1 MNQLDRIPFS
11 ALGAEQA
18 FQDAGIE
25 LRQARALATQIELAA
40 NAGGFVT
47 NEQLTSALSSLKLEI
62 IDRMA
67 RGEAETR
74 SLIAENRDLIA
85 ASKAETRS
93 LIAENRDLIAAS
105 ETETRSLIAENRD
118 LIAASKAE
126 TRSLIAE
133 NRDLIVTSVSDLH
146 NRISRT
152 EKELREHMATLLWRF
167 FGGMVAMA
175 TLFFAAVRY
184 LP

>member
-74 SLIAENRDLIA
+74 SLIA
-85 ASKAETRS
+85 
-93 LIAENRDLIAAS
+93 AS
-105 ETETRSLIAENRD
+105 EAETRSLIAENRD

-133 NRDLIVTSVSDLH
+133 NRDFIATSVSDLH
-146 NRISRT
+146 DRISRTESDLYDRISRT

>member
-74 SLIAENRDLIA
+74 SLIA
-85 ASKAETRS
+85 ASEAETRS
-93 LIAENRDLIAAS
+93 LIAENRDFIA
-105 ETETRSLIAENRD
+105 
-118 LIAASKAE
+118 
-126 TRSLIAE
+126 
-133 NRDLIVTSVSDLH
+133 TSVSDLH
-146 NRISRT
+146 DRISRT

>member
-67 RGEAETR
+67 RGEAENR
-74 SLIAENRDLIA
+74 DLIAENRDFIA
-85 ASKAETRS
+85 
-93 LIAENRDLIAAS
+93 
-105 ETETRSLIAENRD
+105 
-118 LIAASKAE
+118 
-126 TRSLIAE
+126 
-133 NRDLIVTSVSDLH
+133 TSVSDLH
-146 NRISRT
+146 DRISRT